1 MVKKYLKKW
10 LTPIIKEIFLDFI
23 QEEPIKFKEIS
34 RTVISNEKKLDI
46 FDIMSKF
53 DIKDIQITRKL
64 YDMKTKL
71 TSNYQYENFNNV
83 QEFHNYLKTYEYN
96 DLNLA
101 SFSITVEY
109 LGPWDTQRESKL
121 FFYDTI
127 VQEKEL
133 TKIHDPIIKWIEDR
147 PELLI

>member
-64 YDMKTKL
+64 YDTKTKL
-71 TSNYQYENFNNV
+71 TSNYQYENFNSV
-83 QEFHNYLKTYEYN
+83 QEFHNYLKTYKYN

-109 LGPWDTQRESKL
+109 LGPWDIQKESKL

-133 TKIHDPIIKWIEDR
+133 AKIYDPIIKWIEDR